1 MTVEQLQQLSALL
14 DEALALDDDAARLA
28 WIQSLGPDAEPVLPT
43 LRRLL
48 LHQARHETADFID
61 GGPQF
66 TAPEDTGGT
75 PPAAAFG
82 SGESIGPYRLLRALG
97 RGGMGEVWL
106 AERTDGQLRR
116 EVALKLPLSGLRRA
130 LLVQR
135 FARERDILAALQH
148 PNIARLYDAG
158 MAADGQPYLALEY
171 VQGDPITQHVRL
183 RRLGTREVW
192 RIATVLAL
200 GAGARIRPELRPA
213 KCALWAHGFTVAH
226 AARGIAESAG
236 RDGIDADRVYV
247 AALLHDIGLSVLL
260 SVEPERCLAMLAKA
274 SDPAI
279 GFSVQVEREVGLPP
293 HARIG
298 GEVCRTWGLPADVV
312 TLVGSHGLVHPL
324 DLPARLRA
332 CGAALELGHQ
342 LAERTAPPEGVR
354 RHPERDDAPL
364 LATFLRVSP
373 ARIEAIRASIEAAG
387 PRIAEIAR
395 GA

>member
-1 MTVEQLQQLSALL
+1 MTQTTADPRAAVLDHIKELPPLPVVVHELLALMSDAECPGDEVNRILSS
-14 DEALALDDDAARLA
+14 DQALASKVLRLVNSSFYGLPGRVSTIPRAVVILGHAAVRNLA
-28 WIQSLGPDAEPVLPT
+28 
-43 LRRLL
+43 
-48 LHQARHETADFID
+48 
-61 GGPQF
+61 
-66 TAPEDTGGT
+66 TGLAVAG
-75 PPAAAFG
+75 
-82 SGESIGPYRLLRALG
+82 ALG
-97 RGGMGEVWL
+97 GRLPPGRRSAFWRHALATASGAEVI
-106 AERTDGQLRR
+106 G
-116 EVALKLPLSGLRRA
+116 RRA
-130 LLVQR
+130 
-135 FARERDILAALQH
+135 AL
-148 PNIARLYDAG
+148 P
-158 MAADGQPYLALEY
+158 
-171 VQGDPITQHVRL
+171 DPQ
-183 RRLGTREVW
+183 E
-192 RIATVLAL
+192 A
-200 GAGARIRPELRPA
+200 
-213 KCALWAHGFTVAH
+213 F
-226 AARGIAESAG
+226 
-236 RDGIDADRVYV
+236 V

>member
-1 MTVEQLQQLSALL
+1 MH
-14 DEALALDDDAARLA
+14 ALAPAPAPARTPFDAWLETALRRVA
-28 WIQSLGPDAEPVLPT
+28 PISPWATSLLSMRPDAEGN
-43 LRRLL
+43 
-48 LHQARHETADFID
+48 D
-61 GGPQF
+61 
-66 TAPEDTGGT
+66 
-75 PPAAAFG
+75 
-82 SGESIGPYRLLRALG
+82 RALG
-97 RGGMGEVWL
+97 RL
-106 AERTDGQLRR
+106 IASD
-116 EVALKLPLSGLRRA
+116 PA
-130 LLVQR
+130 LL
-135 FARERDILAALQH
+135 ARVLGTA
-148 PNIARLYDAG
+148 NAR
-158 MAADGQPYLALEY
+158 PFNP
-171 VQGDPITQHVRL
+171 QGHEVTEVGHAI